1 MAFSFE
7 SYSGELEGRIVST
20 SSSCKIC
27 GTDFAKLQDK
37 GRTAL
42 QDLGKLYC
50 ILNIRDLA
58 IFFCMFLIAVYT
70 SSGSGLQALTC
81 LAEP

>member
-37 GRTAL
+37 GRTAW

-58 IFFCMFLIAVYT
+58 IFFCMFFNRCVYF
-70 SSGSGLQALTC
+70 
-81 LAEP
+81 